1 MNDLGQ
7 SLSASLDRYGRGGML
22 APFQFTDGTESAPG
36 ATWSNEPTTG
46 LYRAAYGDL
55 RFTLTGTDVQRWTSA
70 NAYLWRNSQWEEI
83 LTQAGGSGDT
93 TINNLVVTGS
103 FTSPGIDDNATS
115 TAITID
121 ANENVGIGTSNPAY
135 RLDVDSDTDVM
146 GRFTSSGGATAFIG
160 GDANVAYLGGSEGG
174 ANSINIY
181 EDLNLLRFYTDTE
194 ERMRINATGDV
205 GIGTANPNI
214 MGWGNALTVD
224 SSTQPAVEL
233 AQAGVATG
241 YFASQSDGRLRL
253 GNQVSG
259 QPIQFLT
266 ADAGVAAVINGSG
279 YVGIGTDSPEKE
291 LEVHGDG
298 TTQVRIV
305 GGDTGGAIL
314 NFGTTSIPA
323 DARIVYS
330 NVSKLMQFRT
340 NNGAYAFNIDG
351 TGNVGIG
358 TSAPTNALDIEVEGG
373 GVQLKMGRTV
383 SNVGS
388 TWMGSDASG
397 FHLGVGAY
405 GAGNS
410 VADPNGFTVDT
421 SGNVGI
427 GTNST
432 SYKTE
437 IATNSTTY
445 LGITSGDSSVSGVL
459 LGKASNKSL
468 SRLVHDNN
476 DNSLQLWTNA
486 SEAMRI
492 TSSGKVG
499 IGVNNPTRVL
509 QTDGTQVDFSRNGR
523 TIELNPNTGN
533 ANTHSTILVD
543 SGMGLSVDIQGFGE
557 AMRVSNGGNL
567 LVGATSPA
575 QVTSGSVNGC
585 YLSGSADTSFSR
597 STTNN
602 RGQIAFYNPNGLVGQ
617 ITTSGNT
624 TNYAE
629 QSDERLKENVVDAP
643 AGNIDSIKVRSFD
656 WKSDGEHQEYGFIAQ
671 ELETV
676 APYAVS
682 KGETDE
688 DMWAV
693 DYSKLV
699 PMLVK
704 EIQDLKAEVAAL
716 KGA

>member
-1 MNDLGQ
+1 
-7 SLSASLDRYGRGGML
+7 
-22 APFQFTDGTESAPG
+22 
-36 ATWSNEPTTG
+36 
-46 LYRAAYGDL
+46 
-55 RFTLTGTDVQRWTSA
+55 
-70 NAYLWRNSQWEEI
+70 
-83 LTQAGGSGDT
+83 
-93 TINNLVVTGS
+93 VVTGS

-121 ANENVGIGTSNPAY
+121 SNENVGIGTNAPSA
-135 RLDVDSDTDVM
+135 
-146 GRFTSSGGATAFIG
+146 FGGKVVTVG
-160 GDANVAYLGGSEGG
+160 SQTTGGSTYG
-174 ANSINIY
+174 
-181 EDLNLLRFYTDTE
+181 
-194 ERMRINATGDV
+194 
-205 GIGTANPNI
+205 
-214 MGWGNALTVD
+214 
-224 SSTQPAVEL
+224 
-233 AQAGVATG
+233 
-241 YFASQSDGRLRL
+241 
-253 GNQVSG
+253 
-259 QPIQFLT
+259 
-266 ADAGVAAVINGSG
+266 
-279 YVGIGTDSPEKE
+279 
-291 LEVHGDG
+291 
-298 TTQVRIV
+298 
-305 GGDTGGAIL
+305 
-314 NFGTTSIPA
+314 
-323 DARIVYS
+323 VYS
-330 NVSKLMQFRT
+330 NNAINQFLKIGI
-340 NNGAYAFNIDG
+340 NGDQAEITWDDG
-351 TGNVGIG
+351 DFLALGTRPDSASTASLTEYMRITSTGNVGINEPSPSTNLQVSSPTG
-358 TSAPTNALDIEVEGG
+358 GNAYLEVARKNSNASAVRIAAENGLTGLYSQGDEPLWFGVNSTERMRIDSTGNVGINQLNPQEKLDVIGTGSFTGMKIGGNGTDINSTFLGANSIMTFRNNGVEHMRIDSSGNVGIGETAPSSSYVVKFAHVTDPTSAGYLCEN
-373 GVQLKMGRTV
+373 
-383 SNVGS
+383 S
-388 TWMGSDASG
+388 TAKWSTYVNTS
-397 FHLGVGAY
+397 GAY
-405 GAGNS
+405 DIRNETSGNL
-410 VADPNGFTVDT
+410 AMRIDA

-427 GTNST
+427 GTDAPAQLLSVGDSDVVST
-432 SYKTE
+432 NYIRMNQRTPTAA
-437 IATNSTTY
+437 ATYGGLEFFYDNTA
-445 LGITSGDSSVSGVL
+445 GITGVNAAIRYASGAARNDGELTFYTGSSGS
-459 LGKASNKSL
+459 
-468 SRLVHDNN
+468 
-476 DNSLQLWTNA
+476 T

-492 TSSGKVG
+492 SSSGKVG

-523 TIELNPNTGN
+523 TIELNPNAGN

>member
-1 MNDLGQ
+1 VL
-7 SLSASLDRYGRGGML
+7 
-22 APFQFTDGTESAPG
+22 P
-36 ATWSNEPTTG
+36 
-46 LYRAAYGDL
+46 
-55 RFTLTGTDVQRWTSA
+55 
-70 NAYLWRNSQWEEI
+70 
-83 LTQAGGSGDT
+83 
-93 TINNLVVTGS
+93 
-103 FTSPGIDDNATS
+103 
-115 TAITID
+115 
-121 ANENVGIGTSNPAY
+121 
-135 RLDVDSDTDVM
+135 
-146 GRFTSSGGATAFIG
+146 
-160 GDANVAYLGGSEGG
+160 
-174 ANSINIY
+174 
-181 EDLNLLRFYTDTE
+181 
-194 ERMRINATGDV
+194 
-205 GIGTANPNI
+205 
-214 MGWGNALTVD
+214 
-224 SSTQPAVEL
+224 
-233 AQAGVATG
+233 
-241 YFASQSDGRLRL
+241 
-253 GNQVSG
+253 
-259 QPIQFLT
+259 
-266 ADAGVAAVINGSG
+266 
-279 YVGIGTDSPEKE
+279 
-291 LEVHGDG
+291 
-298 TTQVRIV
+298 
-305 GGDTGGAIL
+305 
-314 NFGTTSIPA
+314 
-323 DARIVYS
+323 
-330 NVSKLMQFRT
+330 
-340 NNGAYAFNIDG
+340 
-351 TGNVGIG
+351 
-358 TSAPTNALDIEVEGG
+358 
-373 GVQLKMGRTV
+373 
-383 SNVGS
+383 
-388 TWMGSDASG
+388 
-397 FHLGVGAY
+397 
-405 GAGNS
+405 
-410 VADPNGFTVDT
+410 

-427 GTNST
+427 GTDAPAQLLSVGDSDVVST
-432 SYKTE
+432 NYIRMNQRTPTAA
-437 IATNSTTY
+437 ATYGGLEFFYDNTA
-445 LGITSGDSSVSGVL
+445 GITGVNAAIRYASGAARNDGELTFYTGSSGS
-459 LGKASNKSL
+459 
-468 SRLVHDNN
+468 
-476 DNSLQLWTNA
+476 T

-492 TSSGKVG
+492 SSSGKVG